1 MKHRYLPALTFVA
14 AVTAACSNGSTAT
27 DPLPV
32 ITPTV
37 FTAVG
42 NSATVAAKADE
53 FRAALGGSLNPPTVH
68 DATSGRREINWDGV
82 PAALTNLNN
91 FPGDFFNVTS
101 TRGALLST
109 NGTGFRVD
117 STDFSDISGTLPGQ
131 FTAFSP
137 KKLFSAVGSPF
148 TQVDFDLVGTTTP
161 GLVNGFGVV
170 FSDVDRG
177 GDVNRAG
184 STRVVFVDT
193 QGHELANITAPA
205 QLGTQQFSFV
215 GAVFP
220 AAIVQRVLI
229 FSGDAALN
237 AATKDVSD
245 GGTKDLV
252 TMDDFIYGEP
262 RPAQ

>member
-1 MKHRYLPALTFVA
+1 MEMDMKHRYLPALTLVA
-14 AVTAACSNGSTAT
+14 AVMVACGNGSTAT

-32 ITPTV
+32 ITPTI

-42 NSATVAAKADE
+42 SSATVAAKADE
-53 FRAALGGSLNPPTVH
+53 FRTALGGSLNPPTVH

-82 PAALTNLNN
+82 PAALTNLNT

-109 NGTGFRVD
+109 NGTGLRVD
-117 STDFSDISGTLPGQ
+117 STAFSDISGTLPGQ

-137 KKLFSAVGSPF
+137 KKLFSSVGSPF
-148 TQVDFDLVGTTTP
+148 TQVDFDLVGTTTR

-170 FSDVDRG
+170 FSDVDRL
-177 GDVNRAG
+177 G

-193 QGHELANITAPA
+193 QGHELANIAAPA
-205 QLGTQQFSFV
+205 HLGTQQFSFV

-220 AAIVQRVLI
+220 SAIVQRVLI

-237 AATKDVSD
+237 ATIKDVSD

-262 RPAQ
+262 RPE